1 MITRERV
8 QEAIEKSFWD
18 DDFFLVDVQII
29 PGKKVTV
36 YADREKG
43 ITIDECA
50 ELSKSLFHTLEN
62 ELEDMELTVSSPGLT
77 MPFRV
82 KEQYEKNISRNVEVV
97 MKDGEKLKGKLLG
110 VSDRGF
116 SILTLE
122 AAGSGGKKKKQEE
135 ATERWFAF
143 DEVKSTKIAVEFK

>member
-97 MKDGEKLKGKLLG
+97 MKDGEKLKGKLLC

-116 SILTLE
+116 SILTRE

-143 DEVKSTKIAVEFK
+143 DEVKSTKITVEFK

>member
-1 MITRERV
+1 MVTKERV

-36 YADREKG
+36 YVDRENG

-50 ELSKSLFHTLEN
+50 ELSQSLLHTLEN

-77 MPFRV
+77 MSFRV

-97 MKDGEKLKGKLLG
+97 MKDGEKFKGKLLY
-110 VSDRGF
+110 VSDSGF
-116 SILTLE
+116 SILTRE
-122 AAGSGGKKKKQEE
+122 VTGTGGKKKKQEE
-135 ATERWFAF
+135 AIERWFAF

>member
-1 MITRERV
+1 MVTRERV

-36 YADREKG
+36 YVDRENG

-50 ELSKSLFHTLEN
+50 ELSKSLLYTLEG

-97 MKDGEKLKGKLLG
+97 MKDGEKFKGKLLG
-110 VSDRGF
+110 VSDSGF
-116 SILTLE
+116 SLLTRE
-122 AAGSGGKKKKQEE
+122 ATGAGGKKKKQEE
-135 ATERWFAF
+135 AAERWFAF